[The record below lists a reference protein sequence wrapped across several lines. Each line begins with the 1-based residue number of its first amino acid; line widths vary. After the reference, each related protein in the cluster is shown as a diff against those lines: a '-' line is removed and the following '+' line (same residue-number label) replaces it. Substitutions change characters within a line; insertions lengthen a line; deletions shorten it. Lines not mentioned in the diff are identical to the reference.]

1 MLIHCTKK
9 LADKLPVVSTAPLN
23 EDSRLGSW
31 HAQLYT
37 IDHRQCILFCHD
49 LSRYVLFLLGLRKPH
64 FAELGSKWFRELYFA
79 TLQTMVCTQAQIRQ
93 VELSLGPVRYDTAT
107 DRSVQGSMRIVRQDF
122 DSWLMRVPNVLDL
135 DPLAV
140 SCDLNHRP
148 ARVHGKVLWPE
159 QVMQELVT
167 R

>member
-1 MLIHCTKK
+1 MIIHCTKK
-9 LADKLPVVSTAPLN
+9 LIAKLPNVSAKPLN
-23 EDSRLGSW
+23 EDSPLGSW

-37 IDHRQCILFCHD
+37 IDHRQCVLFCHD
-49 LSRYVLFLLGLRKPH
+49 VSRYVLFLPGLRKPH
-64 FAELGSKWFRELYFA
+64 FAELGSKWFRELYCA
-79 TLQTMVCTQAQIRQ
+79 TLQTMGCTQAQIRQ
-93 VELSLGPVRYDTAT
+93 VELSLGPVRYDTST
-107 DRSVQGSMRIVRQDF
+107 DRSVLGSMRIVRQDF

-148 ARVHGKVLWPE
+148 ARAHGKVLWPE

-167 R
+167 G